1 MRREP
6 ARHRP
11 AAGAPPLIVHVIDQL
26 DVGGLENGLVNLI
39 NHMPPGRY
47 RHAIVCLKNATSFRQ
62 RLSAPG
68 VDVISLDKRE
78 GKDPAHYLRLYRLLR
93 QLRPSLV
100 HTRNLAAS
108 RRNCWR
114 PSPACA
120 CACMAN
126 TGATSTTCKA
136 PTANTGCCAS

>member
-1 MRREP
+1 MRPEP
-6 ARHRP
+6 P
-11 AAGAPPLIVHVIDQL
+11 GNNSNNSTVAGAPPLIVHVIHQL

-47 RHAIVCLKNATSFRQ
+47 RHAIVCLKNATDFRQ

-68 VDVISLDKRE
+68 VEVISLGKRE

-100 HTRNLAAS
+100 HTRNLGCIEAQLLAAIAGV
-108 RRNCWR
+108 RLRVHGEQIGR
-114 PSPACA
+114 AHV
-120 CACMAN
+120 
-126 TGATSTTCKA
+126 
-136 PTANTGCCAS
+136 